1 MTATYWKKWLVTGKL
16 HYYVNSQ
23 ATVMLLKIV
32 LVVLLLLLSY
42 WIQQN
47 PFAIWCVCWHLLG
60 QSELAVSRS
69 FI

>member
-1 MTATYWKKWLVTGKL
+1 MTATYWKKWLVTRKL

-47 PFAIWCVCWHLLG
+47 LFAIWCVCWHLLG
-60 QSELAVSRS
+60 QSELA
-69 FI
+69 